1 MLIARDLD
9 KLDYSPKTKR
19 EVAMEEEDCYYTCS
33 RIKRDMIA
41 VYETG
46 VVRKSGCRPR
56 GERVWE
62 TARRKLTQNDDSEES
77 TDDSESFV
85 EEPPVEEPPVIKYQL
100 RKPHVSKVRDYNY
113 PLNLML
119 RRYIRSLQIFC

>member
-1 MLIARDLD
+1 MQCT
-9 KLDYSPKTKR
+9 KLELLENQAVDQEER
-19 EVAMEEEDCYYTCS
+19 EYG
-33 RIKRDMIA
+33 RLL
-41 VYETG
+41 
-46 VVRKSGCRPR
+46 
-56 GERVWE
+56 
-62 TARRKLTQNDDSEES
+62 RRNLTQNDDSGES

-85 EEPPVEEPPVIKYQL
+85 EEPPVEEPPVEEPPVVKYQL